1 MTTIGLVSARKI
13 IQYYPVVLLSVCCL
27 LLGLIFILTQQIKV
41 QLHSEKLRKDVL
53 SIQPSAYPVLTGAAR
68 PLVSAEGAVV
78 LDSDSMVVLF
88 VHNPYAIFP
97 TASTAKIATALA
109 ALDYFA
115 PTDILTIGDIRAEGS
130 VVGVRRGEKFTFR
143 DLLYALL
150 LPSGNDIAQAIAGN
164 YKGGAEDFVAAMNT
178 IVTRERLA
186 STHFSEP
193 TGLDAVGNYTTP
205 FDLARLGR
213 LAMGQRSFAEVVGT
227 KQKTIASVGGRVY
240 FLSNLNKLLDLQ
252 GVDGVKTG
260 FTEEAGGVLVTS
272 YNQNGHEIIIVVMRS
287 ADRFA
292 DTVEILNFIKQNIV
306 YVQPKLLIR

>member
-1 MTTIGLVSARKI
+1 MTTIAVPIKKI
-13 IQYYPVVLLSVCCL
+13 SQYYPIILLSVCCVL
-27 LLGLIFILTQQIKV
+27 LVLIFILTNQMRI
-41 QLHSEKLRKDVL
+41 QLQNETLRENVL
-53 SIQPSAYPVLTGAAR
+53 SIQPSAYPLITGAAR
-68 PLVSAEGAVV
+68 PVISAEGAVV
-78 LDSDSMVVLF
+78 LDRDSMVVLF
-88 VHNPYAIFP
+88 AQNSHAIFP

-109 ALDYFA
+109 ALDSFV

-150 LPSGNDIAQAIAGN
+150 LPSGNDIAQTIADN
-164 YKGGAEDFVAAMNT
+164 YKGGAVGFVSAMNT
-178 IVTRERLA
+178 VVTRERLL

-213 LAMGQRSFAEVVGT
+213 AAMRHRYFADVVGT
-227 KQKTIASVGGRVY
+227 KQKTIASVNGRVY

-252 GVDGVKTG
+252 GVNGVKTG

-272 YNQNGHEIIIVVMRS
+272 YNQNGHEIIIVVMKS

-292 DTVEILNFIKQNIV
+292 DTVEILNFIKENIT
-306 YVQPKLLIR
+306 YVQPEVID